1 MQEKRSMRFGK
12 WLLKAIVSYTVF
24 IAAGL
29 LLSFVPAGRLGLS
42 EEMFLNLRMFFML
55 FGPIYLTL
63 FVKIIL
69 TFIAAAKRREPDVS
83 ERSRGILFAVTALL
97 LFANLSN
104 AQTVSDLASGTIQG
118 KGLRNLE
125 RSKRYSLKGKRFL
138 NVFLPVGFYLL
149 ILELLTLLVCIVT
162 FAPLPRAASNA
173 FIFTIALTALLFLLP
188 PLILSFISGYQG
200 DKAKHENKRAQEKQK
215 AVQSDIL
222 VLETDPIRRKRY
234 LRLLKILALLICP
247 GVCLTSGFV
256 LALTKNSQELLSVR
270 LLRTPFLALMAAAV
284 FCLFLC

>member
-12 WLLKAIVSYTVF
+12 WLLKAIVSYAVF

-29 LLSFVPAGRLGLS
+29 LLSFVPARRLGLS

-104 AQTVSDLASGTIQG
+104 AT
-118 KGLRNLE
+118 LR
-125 RSKRYSLKGKRFL
+125 
-138 NVFLPVGFYLL
+138 P
-149 ILELLTLLVCIVT
+149 EL
-162 FAPLPRAASNA
+162 S
-173 FIFTIALTALLFLLP
+173 
-188 PLILSFISGYQG
+188 
-200 DKAKHENKRAQEKQK
+200 KAK
-215 AVQSDIL
+215 DCG
-222 VLETDPIRRKRY
+222 T
-234 LRLLKILALLICP
+234 LKEANGIP
-247 GVCLTSGFV
+247 
-256 LALTKNSQELLSVR
+256 
-270 LLRTPFLALMAAAV
+270 
-284 FCLFLC
+284 

>member
-12 WLLKAIVSYTVF
+12 WLLKAIVSYAVF

-104 AQTVSDLASGTIQG
+104 AQTISDLASGTIQG

-125 RSKRYSLKGKRFL
+125 RSRRYSLKGKRFL
-138 NVFLPVGFYLL
+138 DVFLPVGFYLL
-149 ILELLTLLVCIVT
+149 ILELLTPVSYTHLT
-162 FAPLPRAASNA
+162 LP
-173 FIFTIALTALLFLLP
+173 TT
-188 PLILSFISGYQG
+188 
-200 DKAKHENKRAQEKQK
+200 
-215 AVQSDIL
+215 
-222 VLETDPIRRKRY
+222 
-234 LRLLKILALLICP
+234 
-247 GVCLTSGFV
+247 
-256 LALTKNSQELLSVR
+256 
-270 LLRTPFLALMAAAV
+270 
-284 FCLFLC
+284 